1 MKRVLI
7 TGGAGYIGYSLVET
21 LQQQF
26 QGSIERIEV
35 YDNLSRKNYAFFL
48 SQQFKGISMKFTE
61 GELLDERSL
70 KRSIDNADVVVH
82 LAAKVT
88 TPNADHEAH
97 FFDQINHWGT
107 SIVCNLLEA
116 SQVKHFIYLSSAAV
130 YGRTDEAADESAEP
144 NPYSFYAKSKWDAEK
159 HVNRLSDKMKVHVL
173 RSANVYGFNPALR
186 IDAVINKFMFN
197 AHFNN
202 LISINGDGMQQR
214 AFIHVDKL
222 SKVISELING
232 KLDAGLYNVAEHNFS
247 VNQIAAYLKHLY
259 PDLEMLHINNSVS
272 MPQLKVKTPSKI
284 MEQLSLEKR
293 GFLDEMKD
301 FKNRLAF

>member
-1 MKRVLI
+1 MKVLI
-7 TGGAGYIGYSLVET
+7 TGGAGYVGYSLVET
-21 LQQQF
+21 LQRQL
-26 QGSIERIEV
+26 QGTIERIEV

-48 SQQFKGISMKFTE
+48 GKPFKGIAIKFTE
-61 GELLDERSL
+61 GELLDERGL
-70 KRSIDNADVVVH
+70 KKSVDDADVVVH

-107 SIVCNLLEA
+107 STLCNLLET
-116 SQVKHFIYLSSAAV
+116 SKVKHFIYLSSTAV
-130 YGRTDEAADESAEP
+130 YGRSSELVDESTAP
-144 NPYSFYAKSKWDAEK
+144 NPYSFYAKSKRDAEK
-159 HVNRLSDKMKVHVL
+159 HVQRLDDKMKVHIL

-222 SKVISELING
+222 SDILAQLIDG
-232 KLDAGLYNVAEHNFS
+232 SVETGLYNVAEHNFS
-247 VNQIAAYLKHLY
+247 INQIAAYLKHLY
-259 PDLEMLHINNSVS
+259 PDLEMLHINNSVA

-284 MEQLSLEKR
+284 FKDVELSKL